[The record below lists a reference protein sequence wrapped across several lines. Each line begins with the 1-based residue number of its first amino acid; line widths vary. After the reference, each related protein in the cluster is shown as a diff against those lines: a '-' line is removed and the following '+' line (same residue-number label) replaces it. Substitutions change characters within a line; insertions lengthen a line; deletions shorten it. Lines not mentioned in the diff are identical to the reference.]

1 MVSPALDKK
10 SNSTYRFS
18 SLSSLPKKTSGTEA
32 LAFEENS
39 LWEQTN
45 YLTKWKVMLH
55 NRGYRKRENT
65 FLVGNYTILYS
76 IPRVSNFLIT
86 FFNYNQILLTGTQAS
101 SAY

>member
-1 MVSPALDKK
+1 MVSPALDKE

-18 SLSSLPKKTSGTEA
+18 SLSSFPKKPSGTKA
-32 LAFEENS
+32 IAFEEKS

-45 YLTKWKVMLH
+45 YLTKLKVMFH

-76 IPRVSNFLIT
+76 IPRVSNFFLIT
-86 FFNYNQILLTGTQAS
+86 
-101 SAY
+101 